1 MIMWYAWSP
10 AAQLGQSLNLMHKE
24 NHALQSY
31 AFREVLLYVMG
42 LLWSDL
48 SSEAG
53 DPN

>member
-31 AFREVLLYVMG
+31 ALREVLL
-42 LLWSDL
+42 
-48 SSEAG
+48 
-53 DPN
+53 

>member
-31 AFREVLLYVMG
+31 AFREVLLYKAYIQGGWLYV
-42 LLWSDL
+42 
-48 SSEAG
+48 
-53 DPN
+53 

>member
-31 AFREVLLYVMG
+31 ALQEVLLY
-42 LLWSDL
+42 LYL
-48 SSEAG
+48 SCFATSVGKEVVR
-53 DPN
+53 